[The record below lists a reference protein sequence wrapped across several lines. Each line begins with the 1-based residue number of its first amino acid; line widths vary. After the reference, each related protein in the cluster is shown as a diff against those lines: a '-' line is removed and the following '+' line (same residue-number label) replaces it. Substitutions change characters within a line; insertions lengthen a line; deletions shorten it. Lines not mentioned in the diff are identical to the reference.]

1 MQYPFMI
8 QQPKICG
15 QRWKLNVGAKIQSRR
30 GGEQSSEHLLL
41 LPRWAWAEGTVT
53 YDAGSAVGFKATDK
67 GLQTPHRHLLY
78 LPDISGIMEKGTKC
92 FSDIAGFPLKPYLY
106 FLFQTVRPLQP
117 HSSA

>member
-1 MQYPFMI
+1 MI
-8 QQPKICG
+8 QEPKICG

-53 YDAGSAVGFKATDK
+53 CDAGSAVGFKATDK

-78 LPDISGIMEKGTKC
+78 LPGISGIMEKNTKC
-92 FSDIAGFPLKPYLY
+92 FFDKAGFPLKHYLY